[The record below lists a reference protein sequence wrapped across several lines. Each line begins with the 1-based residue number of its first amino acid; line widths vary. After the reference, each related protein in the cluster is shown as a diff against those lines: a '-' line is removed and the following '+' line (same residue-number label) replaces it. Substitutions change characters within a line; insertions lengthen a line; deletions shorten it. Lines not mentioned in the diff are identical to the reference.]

1 MNRNE
6 LVEAKS
12 DRAIQTNDNRNLNIL
27 SDNGLGSLS
36 LCDLNYISR
45 KTDCFPSNKVS
56 DKELVFGDIP
66 GFSNQENRSGRNDR
80 TELTLPREIL
90 IASDRGVATFNATQ
104 EIYNNA
110 LQQMVRNG
118 NHISGGDIQS
128 GIGNIL
134 QNSGLSKTTWVC
146 AEQAE
151 FLARQL
157 RNDPRLTDSKVFLIH
172 TPGYEHMFVGVKD
185 PDGKMIYVDPWREKG
200 PARTSPNK
208 IEGMQEFR

>member
-6 LVEAKS
+6 LAEAKS
-12 DRAIQTNDNRNLNIL
+12 DRAVQNNDNRNFE

-36 LCDLNYISR
+36 LCDLKNISR
-45 KTDCFPSNKVS
+45 KTDCFPSDKVS
-56 DKELVFGDIP
+56 YRELVFGDVP
-66 GFSNQENRSGRNDR
+66 VFTNQENSSRRNDKF
-80 TELTLPREIL
+80 ELAVPREIL
-90 IASDRGVATFNATQ
+90 MASDRGVATFNATQ

-110 LQQMVRNG
+110 LQQMVRDG
-118 NHISGGDIQS
+118 HHIAGGDFQS
-128 GIGNIL
+128 SIGNIL
-134 QNSGLSKTTWVC
+134 QNSGLSKKTWVC

-172 TPGYEHMFVGVKD
+172 TPGYEHLFVGVKD
-185 PDGKMIYVDPWREKG
+185 PDGKMIYLDPWREKG